1 MSMKEVAKKRILA
14 SFQLRAIKD
23 DRDEKF
29 NKFVI
34 DLEDDPML
42 AAFKRVVMGKV
53 RELIWNCCN
62 PNVITSSID
71 IADGICRFGPDS
83 CY

>member
-34 DLEDDPML
+34 DLEDDPMP
-42 AAFKRVVMGKV
+42 AAFKRVVMGKLK
-53 RELIWNCCN
+53 ELIWDCFKLD
-62 PNVITSSID
+62 VITSSTD
-71 IADGICRFGPDS
+71 IGRGICRFGPD
-83 CY
+83 